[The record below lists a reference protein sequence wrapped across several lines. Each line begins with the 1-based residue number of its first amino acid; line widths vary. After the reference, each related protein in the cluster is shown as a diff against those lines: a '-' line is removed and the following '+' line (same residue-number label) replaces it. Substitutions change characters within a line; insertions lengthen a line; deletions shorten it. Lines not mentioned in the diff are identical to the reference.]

1 VTMVDRKTGSLSI
14 AQRKASVFCMNSLIV
29 FILRRDRVFGIDSDD
44 KL

>member
-29 FILRRDRVFGIDSDD
+29 FILRRDRVFGIDSDAN
-44 KL
+44 L